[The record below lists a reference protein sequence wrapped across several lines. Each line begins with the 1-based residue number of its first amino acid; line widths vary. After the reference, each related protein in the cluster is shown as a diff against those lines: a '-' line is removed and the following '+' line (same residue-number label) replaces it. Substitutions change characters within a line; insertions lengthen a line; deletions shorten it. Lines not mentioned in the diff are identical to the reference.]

1 MDLTLDETQ
10 QMLKNTA
17 KDFFATECTET
28 HVREME
34 NENDGYSNNY
44 GKKLLTKD
52 GLEFLSQK
60 NTEGL
65 AFLFL
70 SFVFC

>member
-28 HVREME
+28 HVRER
-34 NENDGYSNNY
+34 ENDSNGYSKQLWEN
-44 GKKLLTKD
+44 L
-52 GLEFLSQK
+52 
-60 NTEGL
+60 
-65 AFLFL
+65 
-70 SFVFC
+70 

>member
-34 NENDGYSNNY
+34 NDKDGYN
-44 GKKLLTKD
+44 KQLWEKIVK
-52 GLEFLSQK
+52 
-60 NTEGL
+60 
-65 AFLFL
+65 
-70 SFVFC
+70 